1 VAQKQANLVQTSIS
15 TNPVDNLLKERSDLL
30 KYGSNARLL
39 LVLQIRQT
47 IDDIDTVAATALTDD
62 PADKK
67 CDLVY
72 IDTERG
78 VVIIAQAYEATVKKA
93 AAKEQK
99 ASDLNTAVSW
109 LLSRPLEELPTVL
122 KGAAKDLR
130 ESLQSGVIQHIY
142 IWFLHNLAESKNVK
156 EELKTVEHTAKNAMA
171 THFPT
176 IKVDD
181 IIAVEVGSETQ
192 TEWYNEHQTPI
203 LVTDTFD
210 LIVAGGYTASGK
222 DWKAYSTTVPTSW
235 IHTIYKTHQAKL
247 FSANLRD
254 YLGSKPNDKNINN
267 GIKTTASDDGPHFWA
282 FNNGLTAL
290 VNSIKVTP
298 KEKEG
303 KIHLKISGLSIV
315 NGAQTTGA
323 IGSLPAPP
331 SHSEVQIRFIECS
344 SPETITN
351 IIVYNNSQ
359 NRLEVADFRS
369 NDAVQKRLK
378 AEFAKIQDS
387 SYSGRRG
394 GNEDIVKRPK
404 NLLPSDACVQALA
417 IMHQQPIVAY
427 NQKSQVWTDDS
438 LYSRFF
444 SEQTHADHIVFA
456 YSLLRSV
463 EGAKLTLKKKVP
475 DKLTDREKAQLD
487 YFSQRGSTFMLAA
500 GIAGCLE
507 TILGKSVPNRFRVS
521 FGPKVSPALAQAN
534 WTSVIS
540 VFLPFVKQLEPAI
553 ENVLRDEKT
562 VSDSLSAFE
571 DVVESVKTYHKT
583 LFAEFS
589 KKVITRT

>member
-1 VAQKQANLVQTSIS
+1 VTQKQAKSVQPSVS
-15 TNPVDNLLKERSDLL
+15 TNPVDHLLKERTDLT

-47 IDDIDTVAATALTDD
+47 LDDIDTVAATALTDD

-78 VVIIAQAYEATVKKA
+78 VAIIAQAYEATVMKA

-99 ASDLNTAVSW
+99 ASDLNTAVGW
-109 LLSRPLEELPTVL
+109 LLSRPLDELPIIL
-122 KGAAKDLR
+122 RGAAKDLR
-130 ESLQSGVIQHIY
+130 EAIQSGAIQHIY
-142 IWFLHNLAESKNVK
+142 IWFLHNLAESANVK
-156 EELKTVEHTAKNAMA
+156 EELKTVEHTAKNAVA
-171 THFPT
+171 TQFPN

-181 IIAVEVGSETQ
+181 IVAVEVGSGTQ

-203 LVTDTFD
+203 LVIDTFD
-210 LIVAGGYTASGK
+210 LVVAGGYTASGK

-235 IHTIYKTHQAKL
+235 IHAIYKAHQAKL

-267 GIKTTASDDGPHFWA
+267 GIKTTASVDGSHFWA

-290 VNSIKVTP
+290 VNNIKITP
-298 KEKEG
+298 KDG
-303 KIHLKISGLSIV
+303 TIHLKISGLSIV

-331 SHSEVQIRFIECS
+331 SQSSEVQIRFIECS

-378 AEFAKIQDS
+378 TEFAKIPDS
-387 SYSGRRG
+387 FYSGRRG

-417 IMHQQPIVAY
+417 IMHQQPIIAY

-463 EGAKLTLKKKVP
+463 EGAKLTLKKKAP
-475 DKLTDREKAQLD
+475 DKLTAREKSQLD

-507 TILGKSVPNRFRVS
+507 TILGKSIPNRFRIS
-521 FGPKVSPALAQAN
+521 FGSKISPGVAQAN
-534 WTSVIS
+534 WASIVT

-553 ENVLRDEKT
+553 ENVLRDDKI

-571 DVVESVKTYHKT
+571 DAVESVKTYHKT
-583 LFAEFS
+583 LFAEFG
-589 KKVITRT
+589 KKIITAT